1 MSLDYTKITHE
12 SLLAEWNNRV
22 LADERYKNLSHASI
36 YSFFQE
42 FLAGTMDLV
51 NFYIQRTAEEN
62 YLDTAKLDS
71 SVIKLAHNLGYQPK
85 RPIPAVADI
94 VIELRG
100 PLPKTV
106 QAGDTIWLNN
116 EALTFSFNGHD
127 FMLDACYSYKL
138 TAKDIADGKDP
149 SWRKKIRYAT
159 DGYAGHREGYI
170 ALDGQVNSVSAAKL
184 YTIGILQ
191 GKKVKKIIEPLV
203 YSNQIGEPYQI
214 YDINDVKFSN
224 YYGVRDPFATIDGQY
239 SKKFGMCRVGI
250 GRTETEAMLEENLY
264 DIEELAVEMNS
275 KFKREEQLTEKEIS
289 NQAQIVALTSNY
301 DKTVRLEFGN
311 GVSTSCGL
319 KSTEDILCV
328 EYLITDGSDANY
340 PDAEGSELRV
350 VGKVYASGEGRM
362 TNLTNYVS
370 FILDSEIHGGQDFES
385 RDSIKR
391 NARTFY
397 ASNGKLI
404 TLPDYQSWLL
414 TITDPIIV
422 KNAIAY
428 GENQIEDKGFQH
440 DAGMSNFVLYTI
452 FSDVYRKYDGRYR
465 PINVFDEDEDL
476 SNTFLYFDYNTYIN
490 HLSDFVKMM
499 AEPKNGCTEQ
509 LNDTTTFGKWCKR
522 IRDAAGERVAINTKL
537 LSLPPI
543 FHYYDVVGDIQVDR
557 HIDMS
562 KLKDELENSIY
573 EWLAEN
579 TTFNTKIF
587 KSDLIDRV
595 LKHPDCLRA
604 NIDIKVSELIKGE
617 RKTYRFSNT
626 SEKER
631 ITVNR
636 DILIIPV
643 RDIRGNDMRD
653 ILKDMVGQS
662 IDIEVIDGTGNIQS
676 YTIKNYS
683 ADEEHVYL
691 RVNGSPTVSDDYM
704 TDIILEEDSFS
715 TRGNLSS
722 LTDKMKDLIYYWIS
736 SKTKV
741 EETEDR
747 PISLPYEIKVETSTT
762 RDQIRIKMDEIYD
775 EVDRLGGHS
784 NAYRTPEVQA
794 KINELEAEWERL
806 LDLFNKYRDGNPITT
821 DSTVRLET
829 FLRVGAN
836 STDVNANLSE
846 DSFYYMLIDNVKSGN
861 LSMSEVKSSMPYMY
875 PALKAI
881 FDDNV
886 LDDNNNIVYFSSE
899 REIPVLR
906 LRFRYTYA

>member
-22 LADERYKNLSHASI
+22 LADDRYKNLSHASI

-51 NFYIQRTAEEN
+51 NYYIQRTAEEN

-71 SVIKLAHNLGYQPK
+71 SVIKLAHNLGYQPR
-85 RPIPAVADI
+85 RPVPAVADI

-127 FMLDACYSYKL
+127 FMLDACYSYEL
-138 TAKDIADGKDP
+138 TAKDISDGKDP
-149 SWRKKIRYAT
+149 SWRKKIRFAT

-170 ALDGQVNSVSAAKL
+170 ALDGNVNSITAAKL
-184 YTIGILQ
+184 YKIGILQ
-191 GKKVKKIIEPLV
+191 GKRVKKIIEPLV
-203 YSNQIGEPYQI
+203 YSNQIGLPYQI

-224 YYGVRDPFATIDGQY
+224 YYGVRDPFATLDGHY
-239 SKKFGMCRVGI
+239 SKKFGMCRIGI

-275 KFKREEQLTEKEIS
+275 KFKNDDELTEREIS
-289 NQAQIVALTSNY
+289 NQAQVVALTSNY

-319 KSTEDILCV
+319 KSTDDILCV

-370 FILDSEIHGGQDFES
+370 FILDTEIHGGQDFES

-391 NARTFY
+391 NAKIFY

-414 TITDPIIV
+414 TLTDPIIV

-476 SNTFLYFDYNTYIN
+476 SNTSLYIDYSTYMN
-490 HLSDFVKMM
+490 HLVDFVRLMS
-499 AEPKNGCTEQ
+499 EPKNGCTEQ
-509 LNDTTTFGKWCKR
+509 MNDTSTFGTWCAR
-522 IRDAAGERVAINTKL
+522 IRDAAGDRAAINTKL

-562 KLKDELENSIY
+562 KLKDNLENSIY

-579 TTFNTKIF
+579 TTFNTKIY
-587 KSDLIDRV
+587 KSDLIDRI
-595 LKHPDCLRA
+595 LQNSDCLRA

-617 RKTYRFSNT
+617 KKTYRFAKGLVKN
-626 SEKER
+626 
-631 ITVNR
+631 NQ
-636 DILIIPV
+636 DILIVPV

-653 ILKDMVGQS
+653 VLKNLVGLN
-662 IDIEVIDGTGNIQS
+662 IDILVQDGTDVAQ
-676 YTIKNYS
+676 TFTVKNFS
-683 ADEEHVYL
+683 ADDEYVYL
-691 RVNGSPTVSDDYM
+691 KLNGTPSIVSDYM
-704 TDIILEEDSFS
+704 IDLMIEEDSLN
-715 TRGNLSS
+715 TKGNLSS
-722 LTDKMKDLIYYWIS
+722 ISDKMTNLLTNWVA
-736 SKTKV
+736 SKAVV
-741 EETEDR
+741 EGTDDR
-747 PISLPYEIKVETSTT
+747 PISLPYVIQFDPDKENNLEYQMKVIQNLAGYFMELKRTQNSTAYDQLITLYINQYNVLKAKLEQLDVKNVREETF
-762 RDQIRIKMDEIYD
+762 QRI
-775 EVDRLGGHS
+775 GA
-784 NAYRTPEVQA
+784 N
-794 KINELEAEWERL
+794 
-806 LDLFNKYRDGNPITT
+806 TT
-821 DSTVRLET
+821 DVSL
-829 FLRVGAN
+829 
-836 STDVNANLSE
+836 NLSE
-846 DSFYYMLIDNVKSGN
+846 DSFYYMLIDNLKSGN
-861 LSMSEVKSSMPYMY
+861 LGFDEVKNSMPYMY

-886 LDDNNNIVYFSSE
+886 LDDNNNIVYYSSE